1 MLPRRGKYLLND
13 IKLQGQHFQVPLNN
27 PKDFMSVILEK
38 GEDGDRQRSFQ
49 WETFELG
56 KVFWGTEQGCETCY
70 EKGGKREIGRN
81 QGGTLEGPPLSTFVH
96 RKFVGHALPH
106 CCEHEASRDAGE
118 SVQGTL
124 VACLVTGEHSR
135 VLGIYW
141 GVGEMLGNL
150 VALMGP
156 SLPLTCHL
164 FLLIFLSSPG

>member
-81 QGGTLEGPPLSTFVH
+81 QGGTLEGPPLVPLSTGSLSAMRFLTAVNMKH
-96 RKFVGHALPH
+96 PEMLEKV
-106 CCEHEASRDAGE
+106 SRE
-118 SVQGTL
+118 LWLRVW
-124 VACLVTGEHSR
+124 SR
-135 VLGIYW
+135 VSTAG
-141 GVGEMLGNL
+141 
-150 VALMGP
+150 
-156 SLPLTCHL
+156 
-164 FLLIFLSSPG
+164 F